1 MSKPNLGLAQ
11 RPAWRLYIWLHVEG
25 LIWFICH
32 FLSLLPGAFT
42 VLSYLSHFESV
53 VGSNKKPIPMHLVLR
68 CFPHISPIA
77 LIKKTTDQRA
87 MVPWV
92 PWVPCPW
99 STFGANLQGLWHWP
113 RCVLM
118 QIAMINH
125 TNWHHKYSIMC
136 YHGIMNAEIAQN
148 IPAVSWNSST
158 WTRDTWWWGFTV
170 SSSMLSG
177 SLLQIKSA
185 NM

>member
-1 MSKPNLGLAQ
+1 MAACRGPHLIYLPLSVIAP
-11 RPAWRLYIWLHVEG
+11 RCLH
-25 LIWFICH
+25 C
-32 FLSLLPGAFT
+32 SLLSFT
-42 VLSYLSHFESV
+42 LWVSRGFQQKAHTYASCLAMLSTHQ
-53 VGSNKKPIPMHLVLR
+53 
-68 CFPHISPIA
+68 PHS
-77 LIKKTTDQRA
+77 LDQKTTDQRA